1 MKNNIKLAISIV
13 LLLICMIVIFIFSNT
28 PGEES
33 NQQSLGIVHII
44 KDKTIDG
51 TATDINHNQTPEN
64 SNNVEDILN
73 FLLRKCAHATVYL
86 VLAIITTTTIIQ
98 LNKKPERRCYILAVI
113 FCFIYAITDEYH
125 QLFVNGRSGEFRD
138 VLIDTS
144 GAIIGVICVWIF
156 LKIRNRIRTNKANKT
171 ITTKN
176 K

>member
-13 LLLICMIVIFIFSNT
+13 LLLICMIVIFAFSNT

-33 NQQSLGIVHII
+33 NEQSLGIVNII
-44 KDKTIDG
+44 KNKTEYD
-51 TATDINHNQTPEN
+51 TTDIKNSQISEN

-73 FLLRKCAHATVYL
+73 FLIRKCAHATVYL
-86 VLAIITTTTIIQ
+86 VLAIITATAIIQ
-98 LNKKPERRCYILAVI
+98 LNKKPERRAYILAVI

-156 LKIRNRIRTNKANKT
+156 LKIRNKIRTNKANKM
-171 ITTKN
+171 
-176 K
+176 